1 MTFNTDL
8 DDLGLFLADCRQRCE
23 RQMQARLRGLSAMPE
38 RLLEA
43 MRYSS
48 LSGGKRIR
56 PCLVYACARAL
67 GAQPAQADAAACAVE
82 FIHCYSL
89 IHDDLPA
96 MDNDDLRRGK
106 PTLHRAFD
114 EATAIL
120 AGDALQS
127 LAFQVL
133 ADNPLIEADIR
144 LQMLSLL
151 ARAAG
156 SEGMIAGQS
165 IDLNAVGQ
173 QLTLAQ
179 LENMHNL
186 KTGALIQASVELGAL
201 SAHCRDA
208 AVLDALREYARCIG
222 LAFQVQD
229 DILDVVSDTKI
240 LGKTQGSDV
249 ARNKPTY
256 VSLLGLE
263 GARAKADSLIAQ
275 AQQTLCLVEADTTLL
290 RELATYITARQH

>member
-1 MTFNTDL
+1 MSFHADQ
-8 DDLGLFLADCRQRCE
+8 DDLTLFLADCRQRCQS
-23 RQMQARLRGLSAMPE
+23 QMQTRLSALSALPE
-38 RLLEA
+38 RLLDA

-56 PCLVYACARAL
+56 PCLVYASARAL
-67 GAQPAQADAAACAVE
+67 GAQPACADAAACAVE

-133 ADNPLIEADIR
+133 AENALIAPDVR
-144 LQMLSLL
+144 LQMLALL
-151 ARAAG
+151 SHAAG
-156 SEGMIAGQS
+156 SDGMIAGQS
-165 IDLNAVGQ
+165 IDLEAVGQ

-201 SAHCRDA
+201 SAQCRDD
-208 AVLDALREYARCIG
+208 AVLDALRDYARCIG

-240 LGKTQGSDV
+240 LGKPQGSDV

-256 VSLLGLE
+256 VSLLGLA

-275 AQQTLCLVEADTTLL
+275 AQQALCRVDADTTLL

>member
-1 MTFNTDL
+1 MTFHTDQ
-8 DDLGLFLADCRQRCE
+8 DDLTLFLADCRQRCE
-23 RQMQARLRGLSAMPE
+23 SQMQTRLRTLSAMPE
-38 RLLEA
+38 RLLDA
-43 MRYSS
+43 MNYSS

-67 GAQPAQADAAACAVE
+67 GAEPTHADAAACAVE

-133 ADNPLIEADIR
+133 ADNHLIEANIR

-165 IDLNAVGQ
+165 IDLDAVGQ
-173 QLTLAQ
+173 QLTLVQ

-201 SAHCRDA
+201 SAHCRDT
-208 AVLDALREYARCIG
+208 AVLDALRDYARCIG

-240 LGKTQGSDV
+240 LGKPQGSDV

-275 AQQTLCLVEADTTLL
+275 AQQALCRLEADTTLL

>member
-1 MTFNTDL
+1 LTLHADQ
-8 DDLGLFLADCRQRCE
+8 DDLTMFLTDCRQRCE
-23 RQMQARLRGLSAMPE
+23 SQIQRRLSALTAMPE
-38 RLLEA
+38 RLLNA

-56 PCLVYACARAL
+56 PCLVYASARAL
-67 GAQPAQADAAACAVE
+67 GAQPAYADAAACAVE

-89 IHDDLPA
+89 VHDDLPA

-133 ADNPLIEADIR
+133 ADNQLIEADIR

-156 SEGMIAGQS
+156 SDGMIAGQS

-201 SAHCRDA
+201 SAHCRDGT
-208 AVLDALREYARCIG
+208 VLNALRDYARCIG

-240 LGKTQGSDV
+240 LGKPQGSDV

-275 AQQTLCLVEADTTLL
+275 AQQALSRVDADTTLL
-290 RELATYITARQH
+290 RDLATYITARQH

>member
-1 MTFNTDL
+1 MVHAEQHDVT
-8 DDLGLFLADCRQRCE
+8 LFLARCRQRCE
-23 RQMQARLRGLSAMPE
+23 THMQTSLTGLTAMPD
-38 RLLEA
+38 RLVEA

-48 LSGGKRIR
+48 LLGGKRIR
-56 PCLVYACARAL
+56 PCLVYASAQAL
-67 GAQPAQADAAACAVE
+67 GGQPDAADAAATAVE

-127 LAFQVL
+127 LAFQLL
-133 ADNPLIEADIR
+133 AENQQIDTDIR
-144 LQMLSLL
+144 LQMLALL

-165 IDLNAVGQ
+165 IDLAAVGQ
-173 QLTLAQ
+173 QLSLAE
-179 LENMHNL
+179 LENMHML
-186 KTGALIQASVELGAL
+186 KTGALIQASVELGAF
-201 SAHCRDA
+201 SAHCRDMS
-208 AVLDALREYARCIG
+208 VLNALRDYSRCIG
-222 LAFQVQD
+222 LAFQVHD
-229 DILDVVSDTKI
+229 DVLDVISNTEV
-240 LGKTQGSDV
+240 LGKPQGSDI

-256 VSLLGLE
+256 VSLLGLD
-263 GARAKADSLIAQ
+263 GAQSKAESLIHQ
-275 AQQTLCLVEADTTLL
+275 AHSALSSIDADTRLL
-290 RELATYITARQH
+290 RDIATYITARQH

>member
-1 MTFNTDL
+1 MHAEQEDL
-8 DDLGLFLADCRQRCE
+8 SLFLASCRQRCE
-23 RQMQARLRGLSAMPE
+23 SQLQTSLTGLTAMPD
-38 RLLEA
+38 RLVDA

-56 PCLVYACARAL
+56 PCLVYASAMAL
-67 GAQPAQADAAACAVE
+67 GGQLTAADAAATAVE

-127 LAFQVL
+127 LAFQLL
-133 ADNPLIEADIR
+133 AENQQVDTDIR
-144 LQMLSLL
+144 LRMLVLL

-165 IDLNAVGQ
+165 IDLAAVGQ
-173 QLTLAQ
+173 QLSLAA
-179 LENMHNL
+179 LENMHLL

-208 AVLDALREYARCIG
+208 AVFAALRDYSRCIG
-222 LAFQVQD
+222 LAFQVHD
-229 DILDVVSDTKI
+229 DILDVVSNTHV
-240 LGKTQGSDV
+240 LGKTQGSDM

-256 VSLLGLE
+256 VSLLGLG
-263 GARAKADSLIAQ
+263 GARAKANALINQ
-275 AQQTLCLVEADTTLL
+275 AHAALNTINADTRLL
-290 RELATYITARQH
+290 RDLATYITARQH

>member
-1 MTFNTDL
+1 
-8 DDLGLFLADCRQRCE
+8 
-23 RQMQARLRGLSAMPE
+23 MPE
-38 RLLEA
+38 RLLDA

-56 PCLVYACARAL
+56 PCLVYASASAL
-67 GAQPAQADAAACAVE
+67 GAQPACADAAACAVE

-133 ADNPLIEADIR
+133 AENALIAPDVR
-144 LQMLSLL
+144 LQMLALL
-151 ARAAG
+151 SRAAG
-156 SEGMIAGQS
+156 SDGMIAGQS
-165 IDLNAVGQ
+165 IDLEAVEQ

-201 SAHCRDA
+201 SAQCRDA
-208 AVLDALREYARCIG
+208 AVLDALRDYARCIG

-240 LGKTQGSDV
+240 LGKPQGSDV

-256 VSLLGLE
+256 VSLLGLA

-275 AQQTLCLVEADTTLL
+275 AQQALCRVDADTTLL

>member
-1 MTFNTDL
+1 LTLQTDQEQL
-8 DDLGLFLADCRQRCE
+8 TVFLADCRQRCE
-23 RQMQARLRGLSAMPE
+23 SQMQARLSELTAMPD
-38 RLLEA
+38 RLVDA

-48 LSGGKRIR
+48 LLGGKRIR
-56 PCLVYACARAL
+56 PCLVYASARAL
-67 GAQPAQADAAACAVE
+67 GAAPEHADAAATAVE

-133 ADNPLIEADIR
+133 AENPLIAPDVR
-144 LQMLSLL
+144 LQMLALL

-156 SEGMIAGQS
+156 SDGMIAGQS
-165 IDLNAVGQ
+165 IDLEAVGQ

-208 AVLDALREYARCIG
+208 AVLEALREYARCIG

-229 DILDVVSDTKI
+229 DILDVVSDTEI
-240 LGKTQGSDV
+240 LGKPQGSDI

-256 VSLLGLE
+256 VSLLGLA
-263 GARAKADSLIAQ
+263 GARAKADSLIARAHQ
-275 AQQTLCLVEADTTLL
+275 ALLNLDADTTLL

>member
-1 MTFNTDL
+1 MVHAEQQDVT
-8 DDLGLFLADCRQRCE
+8 LFLARCRQRCE
-23 RQMQARLRGLSAMPE
+23 MHMQTSLTGLTAMPD
-38 RLLEA
+38 RLVEA

-48 LSGGKRIR
+48 LLGGKRIR
-56 PCLVYACARAL
+56 PCLVYASAQAL
-67 GAQPAQADAAACAVE
+67 GGQLDAADAAATAVE

-127 LAFQVL
+127 LAFQLL
-133 ADNPLIEADIR
+133 AENQQLDTDIR
-144 LQMLSLL
+144 LQMLALL

-165 IDLNAVGQ
+165 IDLAAVGQ
-173 QLTLAQ
+173 QLSLAE
-179 LENMHNL
+179 LENMHML
-186 KTGALIQASVELGAL
+186 KTGALIQASVELGAF
-201 SAHCRDA
+201 SAHCRDT
-208 AVLDALREYARCIG
+208 AVLNALRDYSRCIG
-222 LAFQVQD
+222 LAFQVHD
-229 DILDVVSDTKI
+229 DVLDVISNTEV
-240 LGKTQGSDV
+240 LGKPQGSDI

-256 VSLLGLE
+256 VSLLGLD
-263 GARAKADSLIAQ
+263 GAQAKAESLIHQ
-275 AQQTLCLVEADTTLL
+275 AHSALNSIDADTRLL
-290 RELATYITARQH
+290 RDIATYITARQH

>member
-1 MTFNTDL
+1 MQTSLT
-8 DDLGLFLADCRQRCE
+8 GLT
-23 RQMQARLRGLSAMPE
+23 AMPD
-38 RLLEA
+38 RLVDA

-48 LSGGKRIR
+48 LLGGKRIR
-56 PCLVYACARAL
+56 PCLVYASAIAL
-67 GAQPAQADAAACAVE
+67 GGQLNTADAAATAVE

-127 LAFQVL
+127 LAFQLL
-133 ADNPLIEADIR
+133 AENQQVDTDIR
-144 LQMLSLL
+144 LQMLALL

-165 IDLNAVGQ
+165 IDLAAVGQ
-173 QLTLAQ
+173 QLTLAA
-179 LENMHNL
+179 LENMHLL

-208 AVLDALREYARCIG
+208 AVFSALRDYSRCIG
-222 LAFQVQD
+222 LAFQVHD
-229 DILDVVSDTKI
+229 DILDVVSDTDV
-240 LGKTQGSDV
+240 LGKPQGSDM

-256 VSLLGLE
+256 VSLLGLD
-263 GARAKADSLIAQ
+263 GARAKANSLINQ
-275 AQQTLCLVEADTTLL
+275 AHTALDAINTDTRLL
-290 RELATYITARQH
+290 RDIATYITARQH

>member
-1 MTFNTDL
+1 MQSRLGAMT
-8 DDLGLFLADCRQRCE
+8 
-23 RQMQARLRGLSAMPE
+23 AMPD
-38 RLLEA
+38 RLVDA

-48 LSGGKRIR
+48 LLGGKRIR
-56 PCLVYACARAL
+56 PCLVYASAHAL
-67 GAQPAQADAAACAVE
+67 GAAPEYADAAATAVE

-133 ADNPLIEADIR
+133 AENQLIAPDIR
-144 LQMLSLL
+144 LQMLTML

-165 IDLNAVGQ
+165 IDLAAVGQ
-173 QLTLAQ
+173 QLTLVQ

-208 AVLDALREYARCIG
+208 AVLEALREYARCIG

-240 LGKTQGSDV
+240 LGKTQGADI

-256 VSLLGLE
+256 VSLLGLD
-263 GARAKADSLIAQ
+263 GARDKADGLVAQ
-275 AQQTLCLVEADTTLL
+275 AHQALHRLDADTALL
-290 RELATYITARQH
+290 RDLATYITVRQH

>member
-1 MTFNTDL
+1 MHAEHEDL
-8 DDLGLFLADCRQRCE
+8 SLFLAKCRQRCE
-23 RQMQARLRGLSAMPE
+23 SHMQTSLTGLTAMPD
-38 RLLEA
+38 RLVDA

-48 LSGGKRIR
+48 LLGGKRIR
-56 PCLVYACARAL
+56 PCLVYASAIAL
-67 GAQPAQADAAACAVE
+67 GGQLNTADAAATAVE

-127 LAFQVL
+127 LAFQLL
-133 ADNPLIEADIR
+133 AENQQVDTDIR
-144 LQMLSLL
+144 LQMLALL

-165 IDLNAVGQ
+165 IDLAAVGQ
-173 QLTLAQ
+173 QLSLEA
-179 LENMHNL
+179 LENMHLL

-208 AVLDALREYARCIG
+208 AVFAALRNYSRCIG
-222 LAFQVQD
+222 LAFQVHD
-229 DILDVVSDTKI
+229 DILDVVSDTDV
-240 LGKTQGSDV
+240 LGKPQGSDI

-256 VSLLGLE
+256 VSLLGLD
-263 GARAKADSLIAQ
+263 GARAKSNALISQ
-275 AQQTLCLVEADTTLL
+275 AHTALDAINADTRLL
-290 RELATYITARQH
+290 RDIATYITARQH

>member
-1 MTFNTDL
+1 MHAEHEDL
-8 DDLGLFLADCRQRCE
+8 SLFLAKCRQRCE
-23 RQMQARLRGLSAMPE
+23 SHMQTSLTGLTAMPD
-38 RLLEA
+38 RLVEA

-48 LSGGKRIR
+48 LLGGKRIR
-56 PCLVYACARAL
+56 PCLVYASAIAL
-67 GAQPAQADAAACAVE
+67 GGQLNAADAAATAVE

-127 LAFQVL
+127 LAFQLL
-133 ADNPLIEADIR
+133 ADNQQVETDIR
-144 LQMLSLL
+144 LQMLALL
-151 ARAAG
+151 ARSAG

-165 IDLNAVGQ
+165 IDLAAVGQ
-173 QLTLAQ
+173 QLSLAA
-179 LENMHNL
+179 LENMHLL

-201 SAHCRDA
+201 SAHCRDT
-208 AVLDALREYARCIG
+208 AVFAALRDYSRCIG
-222 LAFQVQD
+222 LAFQVHD
-229 DILDVVSDTKI
+229 DVLDVVSDTQV
-240 LGKTQGSDV
+240 LGKPQGSDI

-256 VSLLGLE
+256 VSLLGLD
-263 GARAKADSLIAQ
+263 GARAKAHALVNQ
-275 AQQTLCLVEADTTLL
+275 AHTALAAIDADTRLL
-290 RELATYITARQH
+290 RDIATYITTRQH

>member
-1 MTFNTDL
+1 MHAEHEDL
-8 DDLGLFLADCRQRCE
+8 SLFLAKCRQRCE
-23 RQMQARLRGLSAMPE
+23 SHMQTSLTGLTAMPD
-38 RLLEA
+38 RLVDA

-48 LSGGKRIR
+48 LLGGKRIR
-56 PCLVYACARAL
+56 PCLVYASAIAL
-67 GAQPAQADAAACAVE
+67 GGQLNTADAAATAVE

-127 LAFQVL
+127 LAFQLL
-133 ADNPLIEADIR
+133 AENQQVDTDIR
-144 LQMLSLL
+144 LQMLALL

-165 IDLNAVGQ
+165 IDLAAVGQ
-173 QLTLAQ
+173 QLSLEA
-179 LENMHNL
+179 LENMHLL

-208 AVLDALREYARCIG
+208 AVLTALRDYSRCIG
-222 LAFQVQD
+222 LAFQVHD
-229 DILDVVSDTKI
+229 DILDVVSDTDV
-240 LGKTQGSDV
+240 LGKPQGSDI

-256 VSLLGLE
+256 VSLLGLD
-263 GARAKADSLIAQ
+263 GARAKSNALISQ
-275 AQQTLCLVEADTTLL
+275 AHTALDAINADTRLL
-290 RELATYITARQH
+290 RDIATYITARQH